1 MSRITLP
8 RSYIRFFNPIILALA
23 ISLAALADGGQPV
36 TAASS
41 GAAPPNNCVGIA
53 SDSNGFGHVT
63 FQLPPAPEGQIGII
77 YIRPFY
83 AFLRDDLDAL
93 GLGNLAVADH
103 SMTAAGL
110 TASER
115 TNYLSSVQ
123 YGGLIGDRCRFNIVG
138 PFIPDVAAAKA
149 TPQQYT
155 AQLLPLIGGLIDKNP
170 QAAIFLLNFYRAR
183 RADFTA
189 TNNGFGMT
197 DDRVAAFNAQIAQF
211 CQANG
216 PLGKMSQVTCL
227 DSQSIF
233 SGMGD
238 DYLLQDTSNAEFKR
252 LLFKPTGFE
261 PAVEQFFSDHPDE
274 NIIGDGIHLSYAGR
288 ERLMQHMAEI
298 ISRLMP
304 I

>member
-1 MSRITLP
+1 MNRIFFVGRAICILTLTIAQPGSRRPLT
-8 RSYIRFFNPIILALA
+8 
-23 ISLAALADGGQPV
+23 V
-36 TAASS
+36 ASTWT
-41 GAAPPNNCVGIA
+41 GLPPNNCVGIA

-83 AFLRDDLDAL
+83 AFLRDDLDTL
-93 GLGNLAVADH
+93 GLRDLAVADH